1 VTYSGGKAYVN
12 VNGNDYDVSKVAS
25 VLDDTYY
32 NDGKCAEQIFKMLAK
47 LPSVEDLSLQNDQA
61 NLETL
66 LQNYNAM
73 RGDRTRY
80 LTEEHEK
87 TIDAY
92 ANKYKELLLAAQA
105 AGQPTDYT

>member
-1 VTYSGGKAYVN
+1 
-12 VNGNDYDVSKVAS
+12 
-25 VLDDTYY
+25 
-32 NDGKCAEQIFKMLAK
+32 MLAK

-80 LTEEHEK
+80 LTAEHEK